1 MIKLQI
7 MFYPRQLSDVLLRR
21 AGERPVIWLSG
32 PRQSGKTTL
41 LKKLFPIKY
50 RYVSFDAPD
59 VRERCMADPR
69 IFLESLGGPA
79 ILDEIQYLPELLHY
93 IKESVDSNRR
103 PGRFILTGSQ
113 NFRLMAGISE
123 TLAGRVGLLN
133 LYPLSL
139 DELGYPKAAPAVWKR
154 LHRGF
159 YPELAAAPRL
169 DSPAW
174 HGDYLQTY
182 LERDVRGVLHVGNL
196 RDFTRFLIAC
206 AARSGQILSLSD
218 LARDVGIAVSTAK
231 RWLSVLEASFQIFL
245 LPPYFTNITKRIIK
259 SPKLYMLDTGLLCYL
274 LKLETPEMAMRAAHQ
289 GAIFETFVVSEIIK
303 AQANQGRVP
312 ELYYWRTNYGAEV
325 DVVLRCGEDLI
336 PVEIKCHSQPSLGM
350 AKGLATFRA
359 SFPKR
364 TGMAHVLSLA
374 REPYPLD
381 ATAKVLP
388 LRGLPDLMK
397 GNLHLARQA
406 RKKHLKT

>member
-7 MFYPRQLSDVLLRR
+7 VFYSRRLSDALRR
-21 AGERPVIWLSG
+21 RASERPVVWLSG

-41 LKKLFPIKY
+41 LKKLFPKEY

-59 VRERCMADPR
+59 VRDRCLADPR

-79 ILDEIQYLPELLHY
+79 ILDEIQHLPELLHY
-93 IKESVDSNRR
+93 IKESVDLHRR
-103 PGRFILTGSQ
+103 PGWFILTGSQ
-113 NFRLMAGISE
+113 NFRLMAGITE

-139 DELGYPKAAPAVWKR
+139 AELGYPQTAAAVWKR

-159 YPELAAAPRL
+159 YPELAAVPRL
-169 DSPAW
+169 EAQAW
-174 HGDYLQTY
+174 YGDYLQTY
-182 LERDVRGVLHVGNL
+182 LERDVRGVLHVGKL

-231 RWLSVLEASFQIFL
+231 QWLSVLEASFQVFL
-245 LPPYFTNITKRIIK
+245 LPPYFTNVTKRIIK

-274 LKLETPEMAMRAAHQ
+274 LKLETSEMAMRTAHQ

-303 AQANQGRVP
+303 AQANQGFVP

-325 DVVLRCGEDLI
+325 DVVLRHGENLI
-336 PVEIKCHSQPSLGM
+336 PIEIKCHSQPNLGM
-350 AKGLATFRA
+350 IKGLSTFRA

-364 TGMAHVLSLA
+364 AETAHVISLA
-374 REPYPLD
+374 RESYRLD
-381 ATAKVLP
+381 ASTKVLP
-388 LRGLPDLMK
+388 LRGLA
-397 GNLHLARQA
+397 NLA
-406 RKKHLKT
+406 LK

>member
-1 MIKLQI
+1 
-7 MFYPRQLSDVLLRR
+7 MFYSRRLSDVLVRR
-21 AGERPVIWLSG
+21 ASERPVVWLSG

-41 LKKLFPIKY
+41 LKKLFLKKY
-50 RYVSFDAPD
+50 RYISFDAPD
-59 VRERCMADPR
+59 VRERCLADPR
-69 IFLESLGGPA
+69 TFLESLGGPA

-113 NFRLMAGISE
+113 NFRLMAGITE

-139 DELGYPKAAPAVWKR
+139 AESGCPLTPLAVWKR
-154 LHRGF
+154 LHRGS
-159 YPELAAAPRL
+159 YPELSAAPRL
-169 DSPAW
+169 DSQAW
-174 HGDYLQTY
+174 YADYLQTY
-182 LERDVRGVLHVGNL
+182 LERDVRGVLRVGNL

-231 RWLSVLEASFQIFL
+231 QWLSLLEASFQVFL

-259 SPKLYMLDTGLLCYL
+259 SPKLYILDTGLLCYL

-289 GAIFETFVVSEIIK
+289 GAIFETFVVSDIIK
-303 AQANQGRVP
+303 AQANQGCLP

-325 DVVLRCGEDLI
+325 DVVLRHGEDLI
-336 PVEIKCHSQPSLGM
+336 PIEIKCHSQPSFGM
-350 AKGLATFRA
+350 LKGLATFRA
-359 SFPKR
+359 SFPKQVGTAR
-364 TGMAHVLSLA
+364 VISLA
-374 REPYPLD
+374 RESYRLD
-381 ATAKVLP
+381 ASTEVLP
-388 LRGLPDLMK
+388 LRDWA
-397 GNLHLARQA
+397 AR
-406 RKKHLKT
+406 

>member
-1 MIKLQI
+1 MLYARRI
-7 MFYPRQLSDVLLRR
+7 SDALLRR
-21 AGERPVIWLSG
+21 ASERPVVWLSG

-41 LKKLFPIKY
+41 LKKLFLKEY

-59 VRERCMADPR
+59 VRDRCLADPR
-69 IFLESLGGPA
+69 IFLESLSGPA

-103 PGRFILTGSQ
+103 LGRFILTGSQ

-133 LYPLSL
+133 LYPLSFE
-139 DELGYPKAAPAVWKR
+139 ELGYPKTVSAVWKH

-169 DSPAW
+169 DSQAW
-174 HGDYLQTY
+174 YGDYLQTY
-182 LERDVRGVLHVGNL
+182 LERDVRGVLRVGNL

-231 RWLSVLEASFQIFL
+231 QWLSVLEASFQVFL

-303 AQANQGRVP
+303 AQANQGRLP

-325 DVVLRCGEDLI
+325 DVILRHGEDLI
-336 PVEIKCHSQPSLGM
+336 PIEIKCHSQPSLGM
-350 AKGLATFRA
+350 LKGLATFRT
-359 SFPKR
+359 SFPKQVG
-364 TGMAHVLSLA
+364 TAHVVSLA
-374 REPYPLD
+374 RESYRLD
-381 ATAKVLP
+381 AATEVLP
-388 LRGLPDLMK
+388 LRKLAEVTSPALHNPRRAWKK
-397 GNLHLARQA
+397 GELR
-406 RKKHLKT
+406 